1 MNKYTKPEIEILDFA
16 ELDVIATSSGE
27 EVEHTPEK
35 LITWGKMSQ
44 NVNSEAVALFR

>member
-35 LITWGKMSQ
+35 LNGDRPRQVPEK
-44 NVNSEAVALFR
+44 